1 MNFISHLFSKLLF
14 HLLYICGR
22 PIINASLRGS
32 PLK

>member
-1 MNFISHLFSKLLF
+1 MNFIGHLLSKLLF

-22 PIINASLRGS
+22 PIVNTSLGSS